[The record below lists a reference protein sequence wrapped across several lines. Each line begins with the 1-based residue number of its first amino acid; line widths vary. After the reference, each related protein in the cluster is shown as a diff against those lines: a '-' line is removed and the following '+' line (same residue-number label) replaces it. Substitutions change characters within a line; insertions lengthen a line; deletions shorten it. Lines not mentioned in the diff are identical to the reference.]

1 MFSYSYYGLK
11 CTSYLFGTKKAKYYN
26 YFYLVMLVVAAM
38 IPLGT
43 AVSLMDMAFALMA
56 LPNMIALILLS
67 SRLK

>member
-1 MFSYSYYGLK
+1 
-11 CTSYLFGTKKAKYYN
+11 
-26 YFYLVMLVVAAM
+26 MLVVAAM

-67 SRLK
+67 PKVKAEVKANSLY